1 MITLSHCQR
10 RFRIHTNG
18 RKTLHQLRKLITSAL
33 AVTALGLSTYG
44 FAASDLATVQEKK
57 LIRLGAVE
65 AAPWYTKDLLSNE
78 WKGLVPDV
86 MDAIFAGSGIKIS
99 YVDTQWGTA
108 VAGLQSDRFDLLGAY
123 NSTPERRKAIDFSES
138 MGELKFAV
146 LSLKK
151 PAPDYSTWDL
161 VDTPAMHLAAVD
173 GAGATAALQPLLTHL
188 QWLMMP
194 SSDAMFMQMESA
206 RADALVTSDIQIAQY
221 LQRRHQ
227 GQMSI
232 PTPVRSQSTNIGLRK
247 SDDPKLR
254 EWLDSRLAQLKAD
267 GTLDRIWSKYT
278 ASAQ

>member
-1 MITLSHCQR
+1 LY
-10 RFRIHTNG
+10 
-18 RKTLHQLRKLITSAL
+18 QLKKLLTVAL
-33 AVTALGLSTYG
+33 AVTTLGLSAAG
-44 FAASDLATVQEKK
+44 FAASSDLATIQEKK
-57 LIRLGAVE
+57 EVRVGAVE

-86 MDAIFAGSGIKIS
+86 MEAVFAGSGIQIT

-123 NSTPERRKAIDFSES
+123 NATPERRKAIDFTDS

-151 PAPDYSTWDL
+151 PAPNFSTWAL
-161 VDTPAMHLAAVD
+161 VDTSSMHLAAVD
-173 GAGATAALQPLLTHL
+173 GAGATVALQPLLTQL
-188 QWLMMP
+188 QWVLLP
-194 SSDAMFMQMESA
+194 TSDAMFMQLESA

-221 LQRRHQ
+221 LERRHQ

-232 PTPVRSQSTNIGLRK
+232 PTPVRTQSTNIGLRQ
-247 SDDPKLR
+247 SQDPKLR
-254 EWLDSRLAQLKAD
+254 EWLDGRLAKLKAD

-278 ASAQ
+278 TSAK

>member
-1 MITLSHCQR
+1 MHTL
-10 RFRIHTNG
+10 T
-18 RKTLHQLRKLITSAL
+18 KLLTTAL
-33 AVTALGLSTYG
+33 TITALGLSTAG
-44 FAASDLATVQEKK
+44 WAASDLATVQEKK
-57 LIRLGAVE
+57 LIRVGAVE

-86 MDAIFAGSGIKIS
+86 MDAIFAGSGTTIT

-123 NSTPERRKAIDFSES
+123 NATPERRKAIDFSDS

-146 LSLKK
+146 LSLKQ
-151 PAPDYSTWDL
+151 PAPDHTTWASI
-161 VDTPAMHLAAVD
+161 DTPATHLAAVD
-173 GAGATAALQPLLTHL
+173 GAGATTALQPLLTQL
-188 QWLMMP
+188 QWIMVP
-194 SSDAMFMQMESA
+194 SSDAMFMQLESA

-232 PTPVRSQSTNIGLRK
+232 PTPVRSQSTNIGLRQ
-247 SDDPKLR
+247 SEDPKLR
-254 EWLDSRLAQLKAD
+254 EWLNSRLAQLKTD

>member
-1 MITLSHCQR
+1 M
-10 RFRIHTNG
+10 
-18 RKTLHQLRKLITSAL
+18 HQLKKLLTAAL
-33 AVTALGLSTYG
+33 AVTALGLSAAG
-44 FAASDLATVQEKK
+44 FAASDLATLQENK
-57 LIRLGAVE
+57 LVRVGAVE

-123 NSTPERRKAIDFSES
+123 NATPERRKAIDFSDS

-146 LSLKK
+146 LSLQK
-151 PAPDYSTWDL
+151 PAVDLSTWAL

-173 GAGATAALQPLLTHL
+173 GAGATVALQPLLTQL
-188 QWLMMP
+188 QWIMMP
-194 SSDAMFMQMESA
+194 GSDAMFMQLESA

-221 LQRRHQ
+221 VKRRHQ
-227 GQMSI
+227 GQMSV
-232 PTPVRSQSTNIGLRK
+232 PTPVRSQSTNIGLRQ
-247 SDDPKLR
+247 SADPKLR

-267 GTLDRIWSKYT
+267 GTLDRIWSEYT
-278 ASAQ
+278 ASAK